1 MNNSH
6 VYKPPLPPPIFHLP
20 PASRKEKQAEIR
32 VDTSTRGRHLRLLND
47 VLHLSIQ
54 RRQWDRAA
62 RAWSILARCP
72 EVDWMG
78 MCRIGLLIL
87 SQNEKS
93 GGSIDPT
100 EDTSETSRKRI
111 DFVRAVIMKD
121 RFRQEAVLQEL
132 IIELI
137 AAGNYEVALEE
148 LKLYLPSMPFNQN
161 PILNTY
167 AGLLHLYLAQPK
179 PINGESG
186 GPSQMSGISAALND
200 PMAAGAQQDI
210 DFSTFSRSHLLSAFN
225 QFNKALE
232 LDPGNSCA
240 TAFSSLVETA
250 LQSGPG
256 RGRRRNESQT
266 IIDSKEEDEIDSSF
280 ISPISIMDDATDVS
294 TYDED
299 IEEELMSRKAKRAKR

>member
-1 MNNSH
+1 
-6 VYKPPLPPPIFHLP
+6 
-20 PASRKEKQAEIR
+20 
-32 VDTSTRGRHLRLLND
+32 
-47 VLHLSIQ
+47 
-54 RRQWDRAA
+54 
-62 RAWSILARCP
+62 
-72 EVDWMG
+72 
-78 MCRIGLLIL
+78 
-87 SQNEKS
+87 
-93 GGSIDPT
+93 
-100 EDTSETSRKRI
+100 
-111 DFVRAVIMKD
+111 
-121 RFRQEAVLQEL
+121 
-132 IIELI
+132 
-137 AAGNYEVALEE
+137 
-148 LKLYLPSMPFNQN
+148 
-161 PILNTY
+161 
-167 AGLLHLYLAQPK
+167 
-179 PINGESG
+179 
-186 GPSQMSGISAALND
+186 MSGISAALND